1 MYNNFYDE
9 RFRWEHMHYDR
20 IITYG
25 MNHIREYINNLADIN
40 ENCSDVYNDLCAKN
54 NIDKDKVKKSDK
66 TLKFEAKLRD
76 CYTIACNYYY
86 ELEKMKED
94 NLSGICVEPDVR
106 NLFERFNN
114 ERLPIIENVSIKL
127 CPITEQDTQQQ
138 ETGFAANVS
147 EIQFPANSVRS
158 EDAPTIAGVER
169 GKPMSFEDAG
179 GNLANLRD
187 KNMNIFEKIDNAKGS
202 YVNQYF
208 VLGGGYHRNC
218 QICIAVFEARMRGY
232 TIEALPFDENNEIM
246 MKLRENPRLA
256 FTKKN
261 TKKPPREINTHAID
275 YNTML
280 TKLDKIIKPNER
292 YGFIYV
298 HETYKG
304 SGELIDHIIIAYKNN
319 QGNLEFYDP
328 QNGIKYEK
336 DLLRKIIVFG
346 SYVDQNTKKI
356 INHPPKIFRIDNVDL
371 NNGYLNNISKKFKS
385 WTKSE

>member
-114 ERLPIIENVSIKL
+114 ERLPIIENVSIEL

-169 GKPMSFEDAG
+169 GEPMTFEDAG
-179 GNLANLRD
+179 G
-187 KNMNIFEKIDNAKGS
+187 KN
-202 YVNQYF
+202 VNPNFDSEY
-208 VLGGGYHRNC
+208 LGYKLNC
-218 QICIAVFEARMRGY
+218 AFCIAVFEARLRGY
-232 TIEALPFDENNEIM
+232 
-246 MKLRENPRLA
+246 
-256 FTKKN
+256 
-261 TKKPPREINTHAID
+261 
-275 YNTML
+275 
-280 TKLDKIIKPNER
+280 
-292 YGFIYV
+292 
-298 HETYKG
+298 
-304 SGELIDHIIIAYKNN
+304 
-319 QGNLEFYDP
+319 NLEAKPADKNMTGRAKMLLHYPYYAYQTIDDSKITAPIKFKAENKKDCLKQLKEHVQEGSRYIFSYYPKNLNGLAHVIEVSKINNNLQFYDP
-328 QNGIKYEK
+328 QSNKLSDI
-336 DLLRKIIVFG
+336 
-346 SYVDQNTKKI
+346 
-356 INHPPKIFRIDNVDL
+356 
-371 NNGYLNNISKKFKS
+371 
-385 WTKSE
+385 